1 MERSRR
7 VARVPGEQGHENVE
21 REHVGDF
28 GEPGAKNRSGDITEE
43 RGVTKH
49 MGVDAKGRRSFE
61 SLDLRT
67 QHLLL
72 GKVERRKERSDWE

>member
-1 MERSRR
+1 MNMLK
-7 VARVPGEQGHENVE
+7 ENMSE
-21 REHVGDF
+21 TLGNQ
-28 GEPGAKNRSGDITEE
+28 GAKNRSGNIAKE
-43 RGVTKH
+43 GLVAKQV
-49 MGVDAKGRRSFE
+49 GVDAKGRRSFE